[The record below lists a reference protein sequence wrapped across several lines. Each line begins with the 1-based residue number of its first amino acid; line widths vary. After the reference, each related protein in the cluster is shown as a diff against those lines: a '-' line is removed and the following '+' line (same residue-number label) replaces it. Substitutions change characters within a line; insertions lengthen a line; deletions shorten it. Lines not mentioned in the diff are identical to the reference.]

1 MPEKK
6 KEMEKLAKM
15 LLEKYGAKVLDLAEL
30 EEVSGGGMSSDTED
44 FCSNWFWAWLVSA
57 DPSLGKWSID
67 EQWRSLGMKHEV
79 KNDKC
84 VYTDLLTGKEVDFYG
99 AWALVLKRIDKKIG
113 GVSSEKIDKAFNL
126 IYRKLSELM
135 SKGY

>member
-1 MPEKK
+1 MDKAKWE
-6 KEMEKLAKM
+6 EMKQRFARELGM
-15 LLEKYGAKVLDLAEL
+15 EELDEVTGGLSRF
-30 EEVSGGGMSSDTED
+30 EEFVRVSS
-44 FCSNWFWAWLVSA
+44 FWSWLVTA

-67 EQWRSLGMKHEV
+67 ERWRSLGMKHEV

-113 GVSSEKIDKAFNL
+113 GVSSEKIDKAFNFV
-126 IYRKLSELM
+126 YRKLSELM
-135 SKGY
+135 SKDK